1 MIEKPGKCSCTSAG
15 AAVQTVG
22 HVRPNKPALK
32 LRDFSF
38 VSHSALAKLAIL

>member
-1 MIEKPGKCSCTSAG
+1 MTKKPGKHSCTSAG

-32 LRDFSF
+32 WCDFSF
-38 VSHSALAKLAIL
+38 ASHSALAKLAIL